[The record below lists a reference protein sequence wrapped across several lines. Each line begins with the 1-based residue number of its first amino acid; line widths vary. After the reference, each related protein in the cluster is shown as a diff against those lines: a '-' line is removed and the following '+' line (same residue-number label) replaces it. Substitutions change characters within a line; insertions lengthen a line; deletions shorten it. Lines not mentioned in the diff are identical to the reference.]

1 MSETNLT
8 GAKGYASFAMKGKAM
23 LLLLLVAVGQLASVR
38 SQDLLT
44 LRQGLLKGHNDARL
58 GYAQSH
64 GIANMRQLV
73 RACPVI
79 VSYLIEF

>member
-1 MSETNLT
+1 MNEAGLT
-8 GAKGYASFAMKGKAM
+8 GAKKHVGFVMKGKTM

-44 LRQGLLKGHNDARL
+44 LRREVLKAHNDARF

-64 GIANMRQLV
+64 GIANMRQMV
-73 RACPVI
+73 RVL
-79 VSYLIEF
+79 S